1 MYVIMYMYVIVYRR
15 HGFFVEKTLSI
26 TSARS
31 QLLKLSKQ
39 VFRHM
44 DRYVLTNKGVAE
56 TVLVS
61 VSEYKSLQAAA
72 ELLARPDVLAA
83 TLRGFEEIERGE
95 GLSFERAFGSQ
106 EKDQKARA
114 ASTRE

>member
-1 MYVIMYMYVIVYRR
+1 M
-15 HGFFVEKTLSI
+15 EKTVSI

-56 TVLVS
+56 TVLLS
-61 VSEYKSLQAAA
+61 VSEYNSLRAAA
-72 ELLARPDVLAA
+72 ELAAHPEVLAT

-95 GLSFERAFGSQ
+95 GLSFEQTFASQ
-106 EKDQKARA
+106 EKDQEARA